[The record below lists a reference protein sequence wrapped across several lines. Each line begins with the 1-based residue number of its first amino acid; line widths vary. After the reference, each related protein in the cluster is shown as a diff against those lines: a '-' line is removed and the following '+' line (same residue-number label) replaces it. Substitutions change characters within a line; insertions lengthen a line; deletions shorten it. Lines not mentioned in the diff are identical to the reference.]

1 MRIVVLSDSH
11 GDYASLEKV
20 ILRNTDADWIF
31 HLGDGERELD
41 RFVLSNPVIAPK
53 IIHVAGNCDYASL
66 SHDVFVLPVI
76 NGHKILATHGHRYG
90 VKSSVERLK
99 MLASDHGCDII
110 LYGHTHARDQRFED
124 GYYILNPGSCSCPR
138 DGNVPSFGHI
148 DISDAGV
155 VLNIADV

>member
-1 MRIVVLSDSH
+1 MRIIVISDSH

-20 ILRNTDADWIF
+20 LLRNTDADWIF

-41 RFVLSNPVIAPK
+41 TFINSHPMIAPK

-66 SHDVFVLPVI
+66 SHDVFVLPVMH
-76 NGHKILATHGHRYG
+76 HKILATHGHRYG
-90 VKSSVERLK
+90 VRSSLERLK
-99 MLASDHGCDII
+99 MLAEEHGCDII
-110 LYGHTHARDQRFED
+110 LYGHTHIRDQRSED
-124 GYYILNPGSCSCPR
+124 GFYILNPGSCSCPR
-138 DGNVPSFGHI
+138 DGKAPSFGHI